1 MVRSRVS
8 WLPGGLGWHF
18 GSHDLR
24 YHGIPTISIH
34 QPKPL
39 IPLPKLKH
47 PLNGSKYVYIYIYIY
62 VYRQCQCVYIYT
74 YICIYIG
81 IQYLNMHVNPLQSH
95 GFWGYLDSPSMCPL
109 AELSYAPSAA
119 LCASCAG
126 PRHQLRCRWK
136 RRGRTWE
143 NSHAANNSSAIYIL
157 LYYYYYS
164 IYDYII
170 IYFSTERKYYI

>member
-8 WLPGGLGWHF
+8 WLPGGLV
-18 GSHDLR
+18 R

-47 PLNGSKYVYIYIYIY
+47 PLNGSNYVCVYIYIYT
-62 VYRQCQCVYIYT
+62 VSMCVCVC
-74 YICIYIG
+74 ICIYIG
-81 IQYLNMHVNPLQSH
+81 LQYLDIHVNPLQSH
-95 GFWGYLDSPSMCPL
+95 GFWGSLDSPSMCPL
-109 AELSYAPSAA
+109 AQLSYAPSAA

-126 PRHQLRCRWK
+126 PRHQPRCRWK

-157 LYYYYYS
+157 LLLLYM
-164 IYDYII
+164 I